1 MSSHAIPEW
10 CSNLVPFVHN
20 RGMWVGSSFGQLK
33 GHSHTDFHYCSKVS
47 QQSFEGSGPFVPTT
61 PWRCSTN
68 AVLVNAWDC
77 ICNEVEEQGKGL
89 VLSWTSLLWFG
100 VPLHPDIHYGC
111 GQDMVCLYLSRHRG
125 GYVFL
130 PFGLPSGFH
139 VHQFQASQSI
149 IPRVCILMSWTVFF
163 PDGGR
168 PLYSG
173 PSFDRDSHRWLHRAA
188 ATSQIRSHV
197 SPWWYGGLVNTPF
210 CEDAANWL
218 SLETVAFQLTG
229 CFILY
234 RQSLLS
240 ATKQGSYQ
248 RCDGSTR
255 WSHLEGVPN
264 SNSEG
269 PLLGGKSTSTT
280 TAFIGRFRYFLE
292 AGLLQVMQWLWI
304 QLQFMGCICQ
314 QCAISMAG
322 ICLVY
327 CCRLLLYACRLKGGR
342 CNCDNILQGAR
353 GVTAWVP
360 FALGLSL
367 KSFTGLN
374 GFQTMRIP
382 SRQRDVSSC
391 YSRDLWLLLFIL
403 SLLLTG
409 TDAAHGHASHGA
421 PGMHTPYG
429 DEAPWTGRG
438 PGIGDPAILEVHDVA
453 AEIPPPPPPPSSSDE
468 SGESSS
474 QDDDEDNEID
484 LQPIL
489 FRVFGY
495 GYPGEHI
502 ALGFIPGPTMD
513 YAIRQLYA
521 DSVIA
526 QSSSPGRF
534 IPLQAEPITE
544 ACHAMWLPHWAVH
557 ATGKLV
563 VIDLE
568 QVSHGSFVHFFESRV
583 INLEEVKI
591 ALSHI
596 WRQGW
601 EVFVPSHG
609 NLPLESDMQVTID
622 HGTTIYIYSG

>member
-77 ICNEVEEQGKGL
+77 ICNEVGEQGKGL

-149 IPRVCILMSWTVFF
+149 TPRVCILMSWTVFF

-173 PSFDRDSHRWLHRAA
+173 PSFHRDSHRCLHRAA

-218 SLETVAFQLTG
+218 SLETVAFQLTE

-248 RCDGSTR
+248 RCDGSTC

-280 TAFIGRFRYFLE
+280 TAFIGRFPISWKQVFFKSCSGFGSNCSSWVASVNNALSRWLASVWSTVVGFSCMRAVSKEDGAIVTTSCKGLE
-292 AGLLQVMQWLWI
+292 G
-304 QLQFMGCICQ
+304 
-314 QCAISMAG
+314 S
-322 ICLVY
+322 
-327 CCRLLLYACRLKGGR
+327 
-342 CNCDNILQGAR
+342 
-353 GVTAWVP
+353 P
-360 FALGLSL
+360 
-367 KSFTGLN
+367 
-374 GFQTMRIP
+374 
-382 SRQRDVSSC
+382 
-391 YSRDLWLLLFIL
+391 
-403 SLLLTG
+403 
-409 TDAAHGHASHGA
+409 
-421 PGMHTPYG
+421 
-429 DEAPWTGRG
+429 
-438 PGIGDPAILEVHDVA
+438 
-453 AEIPPPPPPPSSSDE
+453 
-468 SGESSS
+468 
-474 QDDDEDNEID
+474 
-484 LQPIL
+484 
-489 FRVFGY
+489 
-495 GYPGEHI
+495 
-502 ALGFIPGPTMD
+502 LGFH
-513 YAIRQLYA
+513 L
-521 DSVIA
+521 
-526 QSSSPGRF
+526 
-534 IPLQAEPITE
+534 
-544 ACHAMWLPHWAVH
+544 H
-557 ATGKLV
+557 
-563 VIDLE
+563 
-568 QVSHGSFVHFFESRV
+568 
-583 INLEEVKI
+583 
-591 ALSHI
+591 
-596 WRQGW
+596 
-601 EVFVPSHG
+601 
-609 NLPLESDMQVTID
+609 
-622 HGTTIYIYSG
+622 